1 MLDFRGLNAHRHNSS
16 FLDSVSYL
24 FLNMGLITTRGLLF
38 LSLPRLATA
47 LAVGMI

>member
-1 MLDFRGLNAHRHNSS
+1 MHIGAISS

-38 LSLPRLATA
+38 VSLPHLATA
-47 LAVGMI
+47 SAVGMI